1 MIKMEKFESLD
12 KTKKKRII
20 NAALKEFAA
29 KGFDQASTNQIVK
42 EAGIGKGMLFYYF
55 KSKKDLYFYL
65 INYCTGVIEE
75 KYFSRIDISERNLF
89 QRLKDIS
96 LIKMTFLNTYPDAM
110 NFMAAILLRDEEL
123 DSELRKRVER
133 LHETGYG
140 IMYDNLDYGL
150 FRNDI
155 DSGRVIRLI
164 EWTFR
169 GYEEELKYRL
179 RDEDVANLD
188 YQPYFDDFFAY
199 LDVLETAFYVK
210 S

>member
-1 MIKMEKFESLD
+1 MEKFESLD
-12 KTKKKRII
+12 KSKKKRII

-55 KSKKDLYFYL
+55 KSKRALYFYL
-65 INYCTGVIEE
+65 INYCIGIIKE
-75 KYFSRIDISERNLF
+75 KYLSCIDTSERNLF
-89 QRLKDIS
+89 QRLKAIS
-96 LIKMTFLNTYPDAM
+96 LIKMKFLNTYPDAM
-110 NFMAAILLRDEEL
+110 NFMAAILLQDEKL
-123 DSELRKRVER
+123 DSDLRKKVEQ

-140 IMYDNLDYGL
+140 IMYDNLDYSL

-155 DSGRVIRLI
+155 DSRRAIRLI
-164 EWTFR
+164 GWTFC